1 MRRVFTSMAG
11 RRLLPKEGWSLNRVI
26 HDTAAPTVKARVE
39 ADTVLFAIQHR
50 LLEDTSRRFILDLI
64 MEGDFTRIQER
75 PLSLPPSLVRLELN
89 GFRGLRELELLEFPQ
104 LDEVPPGLR
113 VLKLHTY
120 EHPLPPLPDT
130 LETLVLDNC
139 THHVVDVPDSVR
151 SLSLYWRP
159 PEPAPPL
166 PARWPPH
173 LERLAYWARCEDAA
187 LELNGCVVHT
197 CLPQNLREMRLGSEF
212 TQRLTFTGRVTLMN
226 SKSAAVDNSK
236 RRKTPAPVTPGVAD
250 GNISGFRHA
259 ADSSPDLELERRLRE
274 TEKEFNEVLRRSA
287 ELEKCITQ
295 GVPPPEVPQLL
306 ARLATL
312 IAALDKLQAERV
324 DAIVPQTGRHSEGV
338 SETARKRR
346 RSMNATLQERRAW
359 LEQALDAAR
368 AYAKAGAAV

>member
-1 MRRVFTSMAG
+1 MEILQAGMA
-11 RRLLPKEGWSLNRVI
+11 
-26 HDTAAPTVKARVE
+26 
-39 ADTVLFAIQHR
+39 
-50 LLEDTSRRFILDLI
+50 
-64 MEGDFTRIQER
+64 
-75 PLSLPPSLVRLELN
+75 
-89 GFRGLRELELLEFPQ
+89 
-104 LDEVPPGLR
+104 
-113 VLKLHTY
+113 
-120 EHPLPPLPDT
+120 
-130 LETLVLDNC
+130 
-139 THHVVDVPDSVR
+139 
-151 SLSLYWRP
+151 
-159 PEPAPPL
+159 
-166 PARWPPH
+166 
-173 LERLAYWARCEDAA
+173 RLADAHRIRHDAPASFTHCLSAVIQQVGRADVFDSLEESPLKRCFARICVAFAVGDPEALARIVEHELAA
-187 LELNGCVVHT
+187 HA
-197 CLPQNLREMRLGSEF
+197 Q
-212 TQRLTFTGRVTLMN
+212 LMN

-287 ELEKCITQ
+287 ELEKGITQ